1 MVDFKQIIGNSIA
14 KATQIEESEITSYI
28 EVPKDLQNGD
38 YAFPCFKLAK
48 TLKKAPPVIANE
60 IKEKL
65 EIDQECIKKVDIAG
79 GYLNFYINKDL
90 MAQEVI
96 NNLETQENYGSSK
109 IGDKKTVVI
118 DYSSPNIA
126 KPFHIG
132 HLKTTVI
139 GGALYNI
146 YQYLGYN
153 VIGVNHLGDYGT
165 QFGKLIEGYKRWGQ
179 EYDLSSDAIE
189 KLAEIYVRIN
199 NLCKEDEEVLEL
211 CRENFKLLE
220 EGDEY
225 CVKLWN
231 EFKTLSIKEFQK
243 IYDLL
248 GSKFDSWNGEAFY
261 ADKTRRNNRYFR
273 KVRKT

>member
-189 KLAEIYVRIN
+189 KLAEMYVRIN

-243 IYDLL
+243 VYDLL

-261 ADKTRRNNRYFR
+261 ADKTRRSNRYFR
-273 KVRKT
+273 KVGKT